1 MSEAFA
7 WKCGVDV
14 NRCEKIAGGTPAP
27 RKPFPE
33 EKSRGT
39 RRKQNKIMRMNAARE
54 PLQPI
59 FTAHLFPKLEAK
71 LIGLLRSLA
80 AEDWE
85 KQTLAP
91 KWKVKDVAAHLLDTQ
106 VRKLAAA
113 RHGYKP
119 ENSKKLSPAKLLALI
134 NSLNAEGVRQY
145 RQLHPDELISRMEA
159 ASRES
164 AEYHQA
170 LDPFGAAMFPVSW
183 AGEQESTNW
192 FDTAREFTERWH
204 HQQQIRLAVEKP
216 GIMTR
221 EFYFPVLDCFLR
233 ALPFAYSGVFGRPG
247 TLAQFNIAGDCGG
260 SWYLFRDTET
270 WRLASSAAG
279 EKVSETTIPQEIA
292 WRIFTKGISRDAAKA
307 QIGVKGENR
316 VGWQILGL
324 ISIAGDR

>member
-1 MSEAFA
+1 M
-7 WKCGVDV
+7 
-14 NRCEKIAGGTPAP
+14 NGT
-27 RKPFPE
+27 
-33 EKSRGT
+33 
-39 RRKQNKIMRMNAARE
+39 RE

-59 FTAHLFPKLEAK
+59 FTVQLFPKLEEK
-71 LIGLLRSLA
+71 LIELLRGLA

-119 ENSKKLSPAKLLALI
+119 ENSKKLSPAKLVAII

-145 RQLHPDELISRMEA
+145 SQLKTDDLILRMEA

-170 LDPFGAAMFPVSW
+170 LDPFGIAMFPVSW
-183 AGEQESTNW
+183 AGEEESANW

-204 HQQQIRLAVEKP
+204 HQQQIRLAVNKP

-221 EFYFPVLDCFLR
+221 EFYYPVLDCFMR
-233 ALPFAYSGVFGRPG
+233 ALPYSYRNVSAKSGS
-247 TLAQFNIAGDCGG
+247 LAQFSISGEYGG
-260 SWYLFRDTET
+260 SWYLFRDGGE
-270 WRLASSAAG
+270 WKLIASPVG
-279 EKVSETTIPQEIA
+279 EKISEVTIPQEIA
-292 WRIFTKGISRDAAKA
+292 WRIFTKGIAPEEARTQA
-307 QIGVKGENR
+307 QVTGDEGVGLH
-316 VGWQILGL
+316 ILRM
-324 ISIAGDR
+324 ISIVG